1 MRTDRGFALV
11 LVLWAMILLT
21 VIGISFGFAVR
32 IETGAGTLLA
42 DQVRAE
48 AAATAGIRRAVL
60 GLLATER
67 ELRWHTDGRQYE
79 IPWPDATLRV
89 SMRAENGK
97 IDLNYAPRQ
106 LLAGLFENLLPGADA
121 DALADAVIDWRDRDD
136 RRSAQGAEDFE
147 YRAAGRWGP
156 ANSRFTSVAEL
167 SQVLGFDAAMVS
179 TLTPH
184 LTVFA
189 RRPRIDPVA
198 ANATVLAAIPGI
210 SPTLAEQFVVE
221 RDAAL
226 AADTEP
232 DLRLLAPG
240 SRYLDT
246 RGTGSVA
253 SIRSEARL
261 EGGAS
266 AVIEAVINLRARG
279 QAYEVLDWRQPLPDQ
294 PPDAAAEPTA

>member
-1 MRTDRGFALV
+1 MKTERGFALV

-32 IETGAGTLLA
+32 VETGAGTLLA

-60 GLLATER
+60 ALLASER
-67 ELRWHTDGRQYE
+67 DQRWHSDGREYE
-79 IPWPDATLRV
+79 IPWPNANLRV
-89 SMRAENGK
+89 TMRAENGK

-106 LLAGLFENLLPGADA
+106 LLAGLFENLLPDADA

-136 RRSAQGAEDFE
+136 RRSAQGAEAFE

-156 ANSRFTSVAEL
+156 ANARFTSVAEL
-167 SQVLGFDAAMVS
+167 SQVLGFDAVAVS
-179 TLTPH
+179 TVTPY

-198 ANATVLAAIPGI
+198 AEATVLAAIPGI
-210 SPTLAEQFVVE
+210 SATLAEQFVAE
-221 RDAAL
+221 RAAAL
-226 AADTEP
+226 AADAEP
-232 DLRLLAPG
+232 DLRLLTPG
-240 SRYLDT
+240 SRYLD
-246 RGTGSVA
+246 RRSAGNVA
-253 SIRSEARL
+253 SIRAEARL

-266 AVIEAVINLRARG
+266 AVIEAVINLRSRG
-279 QAYEVLDWRQPLPDQ
+279 QAYEVLDWRQPLPD
-294 PPDAAAEPTA
+294 AAADGDAEPTE